1 MLLFTIEKI
10 ERRMIF
16 QKKMPSAGF
25 NELIAKIVNYLNN
38 GSRFEASNEGFRGVP
53 KVKIKCRMMELITI
67 NFTSNLAL
75 KFH

>member
-38 GSRFEASNEGFRGVP
+38 GSRFEASNEGFRGVAE
-53 KVKIKCRMMELITI
+53 VKIKYR
-67 NFTSNLAL
+67 
-75 KFH
+75 